1 MSKTKILIFLP
12 LLIFLAGCVKPNED
26 TQAVPKI
33 QEQKTDDS
41 YVSSM
46 LNIKNKAE
54 KDIQQAAETKNNQ
67 INNAMNEN
75 EQDFSYIEKYSGATL
90 NTNLGKITL
99 KFFPESAPK
108 TVNNFLKL
116 AAEGFYDGTRFHRV
130 IKDFMIQSGDP
141 NSKNDS
147 QKSLWGTGGPGYK
160 FADELT
166 GKETYTQG
174 TLAMANSG
182 PDTNGSQFFI
192 VTASPGYPLPPSYTV
207 FGEVSQGLDTALKI
221 QEVKTDSSN
230 RPLENVTIESIELIE
245 K

>member
-1 MSKTKILIFLP
+1 MRKIKILILLP
-12 LLIFLAGCVKPNED
+12 SLIFLAGCVKPSD
-26 TQAVPKI
+26 DVQSVPQD
-33 QEQKTDDS
+33 QEQKADDS

-54 KDIQQAAETKNNQ
+54 KDIQEAYATKNNQ

-75 EQDFSYIEKYSGATL
+75 EQDPNYINKYSEAVL

-116 AAEGFYDGTRFHRV
+116 ASSGFYNGTKFHRV
-130 IKDFMIQSGDP
+130 IPDFMIQGGDP
-141 NSKNDS
+141 NSKDDS

-160 FADELT
+160 FADELS
-166 GKETYTQG
+166 GKEKYSQG

-230 RPLENVTIESIELIE
+230 RPLEDVTIESVELIE